1 MFMHIETR
9 QIMYFVKLE
18 DAVENEMETLKEQWE
33 STLDS
38 LEDESSVLLN

>member
-1 MFMHIETR
+1 MRVQF
-9 QIMYFVKLE
+9 E

-38 LEDESSVLLN
+38 LEDESSILLN